1 MSSISRKTKA
11 KVKMIDMGIVPAF
24 TGKELIEMLESL
36 PSDEKRIAKRKF
48 RKLWRKIAKNDIRM
62 RDILTSIGDP
72 DGNTLRSRSC
82 IVVSDI
88 INSVSDNKS
97 Y

>member
-88 INSVSDNKS
+88 INSVSDTRS